1 MSGGFIGV
9 DVFFVISGYL
19 ISQIIIKE
27 TRQNRFSYINFYCR
41 RIKRIYPALI
51 LTLAFVLYIIPK
63 YYKTED
69 LDFTLKTLN
78 ASVFF
83 GANLQIMMHEKDY
96 FDSGVHANPL
106 LHLWSLGVEEQF
118 YIFWPCLIALGIKVF
133 QKRTFL
139 ILASYTVFSFIFS
152 IVSVYKNPKFAFYF
166 PICRFW
172 QMAIG
177 GLIAYFSYKITN
189 TKINNAL
196 SITGL
201 SAILIT
207 AWNIND

>member
-19 ISQIIIKE
+19 ISQIILKE
-27 TRQNRFSYINFYCR
+27 TKQDQFSYINFYCR

-51 LTLAFVLYIIPK
+51 LTLIFAFYIVSTH
-63 YYKTED
+63 YKLSD
-69 LDFTLKTLN
+69 LDFALKTLN
-78 ASVFF
+78 ASVIF
-83 GANLQIMMHEKDY
+83 GANFQIMVHEKGY
-96 FDSGVHANPL
+96 FDSDVHTNPL

-207 AWNIND
+207 AWTIND